1 MVDRNFQQKK
11 SSDADPKIGKTVLSD
26 LHWRD
31 FKRTLRQ
38 ELKDI
43 YHFYLDNE
51 TKERLSEMGRLKKW
65 IKQSYWILKS
75 LILKLSPFRRV
86 LLLISLTLPIFYTRI
101 QTSNLGV
108 ILDLR
113 LISFLT
119 LLLILMLELKD
130 KLLARNELATARAVQ
145 FALIPRENPEIPG
158 WEVWLLTRPA
168 NEVGGDLVD
177 YLKVNEERWGL
188 VLGDVAGKG
197 LGAALL
203 MAKLQATIRALAP
216 SFTSLTKL
224 ADQLNTIFCRHGLPN
239 RFVSLVYLELR
250 PGSGRVRVLNAGHL
264 PPMVLR
270 YDSFTEMPRG
280 SPALGIHPEAS
291 YHDQSIELKP
301 DDLLLVYSDGL
312 TEARNE
318 QGEFFGD
325 QRLHKLL
332 AKSQEL
338 SAEAVGTHLM
348 TEVNDFIGDARLS
361 DDLSLLILK
370 RLDK

>member
-1 MVDRNFQQKK
+1 MADKNHQKK
-11 SSDADPKIGKTVLSD
+11 NSSGGGPNTGKSVLSD
-26 LHWRD
+26 LRWRD

-38 ELKDI
+38 ELRDI
-43 YHFYLDNE
+43 YHFYLDKE
-51 TKERLSEMGRLKKW
+51 TKERLYEMGRLKKW

-75 LILKLSPFRRV
+75 LILKLSPVRRV
-86 LLLISLTLPIFYTRI
+86 LLLISLILPIFYTRI

-130 KLLARNELATARAVQ
+130 KLLARDELAAARAVQ
-145 FALIPRENPEIPG
+145 FALIPREYPEISG
-158 WEVWLLTRPA
+158 WEIWLFTRPA

-177 YLKVNEERWGL
+177 YLKVSEERWGL
-188 VLGDVAGKG
+188 ALGDVAGKG

-203 MAKLQATIRALAP
+203 MAKLQATLRALAP
-216 SFTSLTKL
+216 SFKSLTKL
-224 ADQLNTIFCRHGLPN
+224 GAQLNTIFCRLGLPN
-239 RFVSLVYLELR
+239 RFVSLVYIELK

-264 PPMVLR
+264 PPIVLR
-270 YDSFTEMPRG
+270 HDSLTEMPRG

-291 YHDQSIELKP
+291 YHDQCIELKP

-332 AKSQEL
+332 AKLQGL
-338 SAEAVGTHLM
+338 SAEAVGARLM

-361 DDLSLLILK
+361 DDLSLLVLK
-370 RLDK
+370 RLN